1 MAGKGKKKKV
11 ESRDIVRNMLA
22 QLIMEAEGT
31 ERISRTKEGL
41 LVTLGEQDL
50 IVRVIQKKSK
60 VESKDIVETITLES
74 LTVEAVEETGETAE
88 EVEAEEVAG
97 E

>member
-1 MAGKGKKKKV
+1 MAGKGKEKKV